1 MKTHIAKQCSIITI
15 LDGITETSMPFNE
28 FVLYRANH
36 LKDEQQVLIICN
48 KPGLLPKVELPY
60 NLEIEYIG
68 SNPWKWRRKICGI
81 LSRYEQN
88 TYAIHL
94 HQAGPS
100 MKILLVMLGSGF
112 RKKVVFTIHSTF
124 TGYKLHNKIR
134 SYIDGLLSKCVVCC
148 SNASYANYPDSLK
161 KLKGDRILPIQNG
174 VDTDRID
181 GILEGVKVGTH
192 EGVVFAYV
200 ARMIPLKNHDFLINV
215 AKRTPPQA
223 KFLLIGKEDK
233 RIVQRIKA
241 EGLEDKFE
249 ITGLIPRNEVFEK
262 FKNADVYVST
272 STLEGLPV
280 SVLEGMYAGM
290 PAVLSDIPQHR
301 EVATDKD
308 FVSILPFD
316 EELWVYDINRLAG
329 MSKEQLKTLGEESRS
344 YVKENFSLAAMHKK
358 YDEIYKK
365 LRE

>member
-1 MKTHIAKQCSIITI
+1 MGNIIITI
-15 LDGITETSMPFNE
+15 LDSITETSMPFNE

-36 LKDEQQVLIICN
+36 FKNEKQLLVICN
-48 KPGLLPKVELPY
+48 KPRPLPKVDIPE

-68 SNPWKWRRKICGI
+68 GNPLKWRSILCGI
-81 LSRYEQN
+81 LSRYEKN

-94 HQAGPS
+94 HQAGLS
-100 MKILLVMLGSGF
+100 MKLLLAMIGTGF

-134 SYIDGLLSKCVVCC
+134 SYADGLLSRYVVCC

-161 KLKGDRILPIQNG
+161 RLKRDRVLSIQNG

-181 GILEGVKVGTH
+181 GILDRVKEKNLEGI
-192 EGVVFAYV
+192 VFAYV
-200 ARMIPLKNHDFLINV
+200 ARMIPLKNHNFLIEV
-215 AKRTPPQA
+215 AKRTSPRA
-223 KFLLIGKEDK
+223 KFLLIGKENK
-233 RIVQRIKA
+233 SIVQRIKA
-241 EGLEDKFE
+241 EGIEEKFE
-249 ITGLIPRNEVFEK
+249 VTGLISRNEVFERLR
-262 FKNADVYVST
+262 NADVYLST

-290 PAVLSDIPQHR
+290 PALLSDIPQHK
-301 EVATDKD
+301 EVAIDKE

-316 EELWVYDINRLAG
+316 EEQWVNEINRLAG
-329 MSKEQLKTLGEESRS
+329 MSKEKLKLLGDESRA

-358 YDEIYKK
+358 YDEIYEK
-365 LRE
+365 LRD